1 VSKAAAPADAEALY
15 LQGLEYR
22 TARDHARAEP
32 AFRRALELAPGRPE
46 PAYQLAQVL
55 LAMGRYA
62 EGWPLYELRE
72 LRRRRA
78 AFMAGAYPYPEW
90 QGEPLVGKRLLVIGE
105 QGFGDQIMMAR
116 FLPRLEAGAV
126 TYAGPPELDRLL
138 SQLPIDY
145 LRTDAAK
152 TRPQADYWAFSM
164 SLAGRLG
171 VTLES
176 VPAAPYLAGQARAA
190 TGRIGVAWKG
200 AAYNA
205 NDPFRSMPRHQA
217 AALLALPGAI
227 SLEPEATGAADFQD
241 TADTIAGLDLV
252 ISVDTAVAHLAGAM
266 GKPVWVLLGAHGL
279 DWQWL
284 TERAD
289 SPWYPSARLF
299 RQPTAGDWASVVAAV
314 GAELS
319 RG

>member
-1 VSKAAAPADAEALY
+1 VSDTAGVSDAEALY
-15 LQGLEYR
+15 RLGLEYR
-22 TARDHARAEP
+22 TARDLARAEP
-32 AFRRALELAPGRPE
+32 AFRRVLELAPGRAE

-78 AFMAGAYPYPEW
+78 AFMAEAYAYPEW
-90 QGEPLVGKRLLVIGE
+90 QGEPLAGKRLLVLGE

-116 FLPRLEAGAV
+116 FLPRLGAGAI
-126 TYAGPPELDRLL
+126 TYAGPPELERLL
-138 SQLPIDY
+138 SQLPLDY
-145 LRTDAAK
+145 LRTDEAK
-152 TRPQADYWAFSM
+152 ARPEADYWAFSM

-171 VTLES
+171 VTLENL
-176 VPAAPYLAGQARAA
+176 PAAPYLAGQPRAGTA
-190 TGRIGVAWKG
+190 RIGVAWKG
-200 AAYNA
+200 AAYNS
-205 NDPFRSMPRHQA
+205 NDPFRSTPKDQA

-241 TADTIAGLDLV
+241 TADLIAGLDLV

-299 RQPTAGDWASVVAAV
+299 RQPAAGDWASVVAAV
-314 GAELS
+314 KGALAA
-319 RG
+319 